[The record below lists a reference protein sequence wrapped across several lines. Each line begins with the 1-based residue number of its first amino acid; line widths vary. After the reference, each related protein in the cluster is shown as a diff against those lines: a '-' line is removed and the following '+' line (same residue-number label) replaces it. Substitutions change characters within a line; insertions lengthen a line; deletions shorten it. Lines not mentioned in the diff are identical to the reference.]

1 MAMSALLQ
9 RPYWPVRGEA
19 GVTLTELI
27 VVVTIIGIVAMMAAP
42 NFMESIRRSRLSQ
55 ATTELYGSLSA
66 ARMAAM
72 GRNRTVTV
80 RLVGATSTTSGSNV
94 TITGTAAVPITVQFF
109 DSQGV
114 GVLPKQV
121 LTTDIVQVE
130 TIPGA
135 GSPTITSQV
144 QFNSLGMRVGGGAT
158 VNQLITLRNN
168 RGTAY
173 SIYVTPAGKARWC
186 TKATCP

>member
-1 MAMSALLQ
+1 MSAILQ
-9 RPYWPVRGEA
+9 RPYGQVRGEA

-27 VVVTIIGIVAMMAAP
+27 VVITIVGIVAMLAAP
-42 NFMESIRRSRLSQ
+42 NFLESIRRSRLSQ
-55 ATTELYGSLSA
+55 ATTELYGGLTA

-80 RLVGATSTTSGSNV
+80 RLIGATSTTSGSNV

-109 DSQGV
+109 DSQGA

-121 LTTDIVQVE
+121 LTTDVVQVE
-130 TIPGA
+130 TLPGA
-135 GSPTITSQV
+135 GSPTVTSQV

-168 RGTAY
+168 RGTTF
-173 SIYVTPAGKARWC
+173 SIYVTPAGKSRFC
-186 TKATCP
+186 LKATCP

>member
-1 MAMSALLQ
+1 MSALLQ
-9 RPYWPVRGEA
+9 HPYGLVRREA

-27 VVVTIIGIVAMMAAP
+27 VIITIIGIISLMAAP
-42 NFMESIRRSRLSQ
+42 NFMESVRKSRLMQ
-55 ATTELYGSLSA
+55 ATTELYGSLTA

-80 RLVGATSTTSGSNV
+80 RLIGATSTTSGSNV

-109 DSQGV
+109 DSQGA
-114 GVLPKQV
+114 GVLPTQV

-135 GSPTITSQV
+135 GSPTVTSQV

-168 RGTAY
+168 RGTTF

-186 TKATCP
+186 PAKTCP